1 MEKRSREDMMKRFL
15 FLLAKLTVSLGLMY
29 LLYRKM
35 PLSDMEELMLSLDLR
50 YMPYVFAILLANT
63 FLSAWKWHILLKSDG
78 VEISLLTL
86 TGSYL
91 IGSFLNMFL
100 PSNIGGDSYR
110 VIDTMRRSKDTMR
123 SATSVF
129 ADRLSGF
136 LALVILSL
144 ISSLFVV
151 LKTRD
156 MFFFYLPLGIFFLLV
171 SLIWALYN
179 QNVMRKMVRMV
190 GLHKFAVLTENLEK
204 LFSSFSRYGSRFDTV
219 AKVMAISFS
228 FQSLVIVIVFLL
240 AKSLGVSIS
249 FFYFSAFVPL
259 ITLMEALPVSIYGVG
274 VRDIGYVFFF
284 GSIGMGD
291 LQTRSLAVLFF
302 VMAIVYS
309 LFGGI
314 VLLIRILFP
323 DTAAEKK

>member
-1 MEKRSREDMMKRFL
+1 MKRLL
-15 FLLAKLTVSLGLMY
+15 FLLAKLAVSFGLMY

-35 PLSDMEELMLSLDLR
+35 PLSDIEAIMLSVDLR
-50 YMPYVFAILLANT
+50 FLPYVFVILLANT

-110 VIDTMRRSKDTMR
+110 IIDIMKRSKDTMR

-136 LALVILSL
+136 FALVTLSL
-144 ISSLFVV
+144 ISSIFVV
-151 LKTRD
+151 LKTKD
-156 MFFFYLPLGIFFLLV
+156 MFFFYLPLAIFFLLIC
-171 SLIWALYN
+171 LIWSLYN
-179 QNVMRKMVRMV
+179 QNVIRKIVKMV
-190 GLHKFAVLTENLEK
+190 GLQRFEILTGNIEK
-204 LFSSFSRYGSRFDTV
+204 IFLSFSHYGLRCNTV
-219 AKVMAISFS
+219 VKVMAISFS

-259 ITLMEALPVSIYGVG
+259 ITLMEAIPVSIYGIG

-284 GSIGMGD
+284 GSVGMGD

-302 VMAIVYS
+302 MMAIVYS

-314 VLLIRILFP
+314 VLLVRILFP
-323 DTAAEKK
+323 DNTAEK

>member
-1 MEKRSREDMMKRFL
+1 MKKRFL
-15 FLLAKLTVSLGLMY
+15 FLFVKLTVSFGLMY

-35 PLSDMEELMLSLDLR
+35 PLSELEALMLSVDLR
-50 YMPYVFAILLANT
+50 FLPYIFGALLVNT
-63 FLSAWKWHILLKSDG
+63 LLSAWKWQILLRSDG

-110 VIDTMRRSKDTMR
+110 VLDIMRRSKDTMR

-136 LALVILSL
+136 FALVTLSL
-144 ISSLFVV
+144 ISSIFVV
-151 LKTRD
+151 LKTKD
-156 MFFFYLPLGIFFLLV
+156 MFFFYVPLVIFFFLV
-171 SLIWALYN
+171 GLIWSLYN
-179 QNVMRKMVRMV
+179 QDVIRKGVRMV
-190 GLHKFAVLTENLEK
+190 GLDRFKVITENSEK
-204 LFSSFSRYGSRFDTV
+204 IFASFSRYGSRFNTV

-228 FQSLVIVIVFLL
+228 FQSLVIVIVFML

-259 ITLMEALPVSIYGVG
+259 ITLMEALPVSIYGIG
-274 VRDIGYVFFF
+274 IRDIGYVFFF
-284 GSIGMGD
+284 GSVGMGD

-302 VMAIVYS
+302 AMAIVYS

-323 DTAAEKK
+323 DNTPEKK

>member
-1 MEKRSREDMMKRFL
+1 MMKRFL
-15 FLLAKLTVSLGLMY
+15 FLLVKLTVSLGLMY

-35 PLSDMEELMLSLDLR
+35 PLSDIEKLMVSLDLR
-50 YMPYVFAILLANT
+50 FLPYVFGILLANT

-86 TGSYL
+86 TASYL

-110 VIDTMRRSKDTMR
+110 VIDIMRRSKDTVR

-144 ISSLFVV
+144 FSSVFVV
-151 LKTRD
+151 LKTKD
-156 MFFFYLPLGIFFLLV
+156 MLFFYLPLGIFCLIIC
-171 SLIWALYN
+171 LIWALYN
-179 QNVMRKMVRMV
+179 QNVIRKIVRMI
-190 GLHKFAVLTENLEK
+190 GLQRFKVLNENIEK
-204 LFSSFSRYGSRFDTV
+204 IFLSFSRYGSRFDTV

-240 AKSLGVSIS
+240 AKSLGISIS

-259 ITLMEALPVSIYGVG
+259 ISLMEALPISIYGVG

-284 GSIGMGD
+284 GAIGMGD
-291 LQTRSLAVLFF
+291 LQTRSLAVLFL

-314 VLLIRILFP
+314 VLLVRILFP
-323 DTAAEKK
+323 DMTAERK

>member
-1 MEKRSREDMMKRFL
+1 MMKRFL
-15 FLLAKLTVSLGLMY
+15 FLLVKLVVSFGLMY

-35 PLSDMEELMLSLDLR
+35 PLADMEELMLSLDLR
-50 YMPYVFAILLANT
+50 YLPYVFVILLLNT
-63 FLSAWKWHILLKSDG
+63 FLSAWKWHILLRSDG
-78 VEISLLTL
+78 LEISLVTL

-110 VIDTMRRSKDTMR
+110 VIDIMRRSKDTMR

-136 LALVILSL
+136 LALVTLSL
-144 ISSLFVV
+144 ISSIFVV
-151 LKTRD
+151 LKTKD
-156 MFFFYLPLGIFFLLV
+156 MLFFYLPLAIFSLLIG
-171 SLIWALYN
+171 LIWLLYN
-179 QNVMRKMVRMV
+179 QNVIRKCIRMF
-190 GLHKFAVLTENLEK
+190 GLHRFSVLTENIEK
-204 LFSSFSRYGSRFDTV
+204 IFLSFSRYGSRFDTV

-259 ITLMEALPVSIYGVG
+259 ISLMEALPISIYGVG

-284 GSIGMGD
+284 GSVGMGD
-291 LQTRSLAVLFF
+291 LQTRSLAVLFLM
-302 VMAIVYS
+302 MAIVYS

-314 VLLIRILFP
+314 VLLIRIVLP
-323 DTAAEKK
+323 DNIKEKK

>member
-1 MEKRSREDMMKRFL
+1 MMKRFL
-15 FLLAKLTVSLGLMY
+15 FLLAKLAVSFGLMY

-35 PLSDMEELMLSLDLR
+35 PLADIEELMLSLDLR
-50 YMPYVFAILLANT
+50 YLPYVFVILLVNT
-63 FLSAWKWHILLKSDG
+63 FLSAWKWHILLRSDG

-110 VIDTMRRSKDTMR
+110 VIDIMRRSKDAMR

-136 LALVILSL
+136 LALVTLSL
-144 ISSLFVV
+144 ISSIFVV
-151 LKTRD
+151 VKTRD
-156 MFFFYLPLGIFFLLV
+156 MFFFYLPLAIFFLIIC
-171 SLIWALYN
+171 LILAIYN
-179 QNVMRKMVRMV
+179 QNVIKRIIGMV
-190 GLHKFAVLTENLEK
+190 GLHRFSVLTENIDKIFL
-204 LFSSFSRYGSRFDTV
+204 SFSRYGSRFDTV
-219 AKVMAISFS
+219 AKVMVISFS
-228 FQSLVIVIVFLL
+228 FQFLVIVIVFLL
-240 AKSLGVSIS
+240 AKSLGVSIP

-259 ITLMEALPVSIYGVG
+259 ISLMEALPISIYGVG

-284 GSIGMGD
+284 GSVGMGD
-291 LQTRSLAVLFF
+291 LQTRSLAVLFLM
-302 VMAIVYS
+302 MAIVYS

-314 VLLIRILFP
+314 VLLVRILFP
-323 DTAAEKK
+323 DTSAEKK

>member
-1 MEKRSREDMMKRFL
+1 MMKRFL
-15 FLLAKLTVSLGLMY
+15 LLLAKLAVSFGLMY

-35 PLSDMEELMLSLDLR
+35 PIADIEELMLSLDLR
-50 YMPYVFAILLANT
+50 YLPYVFVLLLVNT
-63 FLSAWKWHILLKSDG
+63 FLSAWKWHILLRSDG

-144 ISSLFVV
+144 ISSIFVV

-156 MFFFYLPLGIFFLLV
+156 MFFFYLPLAILFLIIC
-171 SLIWALYN
+171 LILALYN
-179 QNVMRKMVRMV
+179 QNMIKKIIEMV
-190 GLHKFAVLTENLEK
+190 GLHRFSALTENIDKIFL
-204 LFSSFSRYGSRFDTV
+204 SFSRYGSRFDTV

-259 ITLMEALPVSIYGVG
+259 ISLMEALPISIYGVG

-284 GSIGMGD
+284 GSVGMGD
-291 LQTRSLAVLFF
+291 LQTRSLAVLFLM
-302 VMAIVYS
+302 MAIVYS

-314 VLLIRILFP
+314 VLLVRILFP
-323 DTAAEKK
+323 DTSAEKK

>member
-1 MEKRSREDMMKRFL
+1 MIKRYL
-15 FLLAKLTVSLGLMY
+15 FLLAKLTVSFGLMY
-29 LLYRKM
+29 LLYRRM
-35 PLSDMEELMLSLDLR
+35 PLTDIEELMLSLDLR
-50 YMPYVFAILLANT
+50 YLPYVFIILLLNT
-63 FLSAWKWHILLKSDG
+63 FLSAWKWHILLRSDG
-78 VEISLLTL
+78 LEISLVTL

-110 VIDTMRRSKDTMR
+110 VIDIMQRSKDGMR
-123 SATSVF
+123 SAASVF

-136 LALVILSL
+136 LALVTLSL
-144 ISSLFVV
+144 ISSIFVV
-151 LKTRD
+151 LKTKD
-156 MFFFYLPLGIFFLLV
+156 MLFFYLPLAIFSFLV
-171 SLIWALYN
+171 GLIWLLYN
-179 QNVMRKMVRMV
+179 QKVIRECIRMF
-190 GLHKFAVLTENLEK
+190 GLHRFNILTENIEK
-204 LFSSFSRYGSRFDTV
+204 IFLSFSRYGSRFDTV

-259 ITLMEALPVSIYGVG
+259 ISLMEALPISIYGVG

-284 GSIGMGD
+284 GSVGMGD
-291 LQTRSLAVLFF
+291 LQTRSLAVLFLM
-302 VMAIVYS
+302 MAIVYS

-314 VLLIRILFP
+314 VLLIRILLP
-323 DTAAEKK
+323 DSIKEEK